1 MLKIISL
8 FALAL
13 LLPLQAHDMRQ
24 VKAVMTIDPD
34 GWSTAID
41 VEAWSVFP
49 EDAEHSPNASKAGEF
64 AGREWV
70 ETLDQN
76 DLTVM
81 KEVAQSF
88 LRDCFQLSIDGRNLD
103 FDIAL
108 PFLED
113 PKPSWTFSAKGQAMA
128 KMKLTGKW
136 QPGDKGELML
146 LWNDYFEEAMSM
158 QVITRDPGGEEQ
170 LSMLQVEVHEPIKL
184 ADVEAGQEA
193 KKTEDTSLLGWIIH
207 GFEHIIPKG
216 LDHICFILGLFLLQ
230 PNLRALLWQS
240 TAFTIAHSI
249 TLGMVVAGLFTVPAS
264 IVEPAIALSIA
275 YIGFE
280 NLWVKEL
287 KPWRIALVFCLGLL
301 HGMGFASVMKDL
313 DIPQGSIFKPLLG
326 FNLGVECGQ
335 LTVLLAAFVVTWA
348 FLKRPAF
355 RWIRLTGS
363 LLIGATGL
371 YWTVERIIA

>member
-1 MLKIISL
+1 MKLL
-8 FALAL
+8 FLSAALFV
-13 LLPLQAHDMRQ
+13 LPLHAHDMLQ
-24 VKAVMTIDPD
+24 IKGVMDVKES
-34 GWSTAID
+34 GWNAI
-41 VEAWSVFP
+41 VEIECWALYP
-49 EDAEHSPNASKAGEF
+49 EDGAHLPDENDKRNF
-64 AGREWV
+64 AGADWMKQLTPAELEGMKNTA
-70 ETLDQN
+70 ETYL
-76 DLTVM
+76 
-81 KEVAQSF
+81 K
-88 LRDCFQLSIDGRNLD
+88 DCFVLTLNDKVLSYGIDFPD
-103 FDIAL
+103 FTAAGPQWHL
-108 PFLED
+108 TE
-113 PKPSWTFSAKGQAMA
+113 KGQAAYRIGMHGSWQA
-128 KMKLTGKW
+128 GDTGPLT
-136 QPGDKGELML
+136 L
-146 LWNDYFEEAMSM
+146 LWSDYSGDPMALQLRTFNDRGESTLN
-158 QVITRDPGGEEQ
+158 VI
-170 LSMLQVEVHEPIKL
+170 SV
-184 ADVEAGQEA
+184 EA
-193 KKTEDTSLLGWIIH
+193 KKPVKLARIDENGRIQDSNNSSLLTWIVA

-363 LLIGATGL
+363 LLIGLTGL
-371 YWTVERIIA
+371 YWTVERIAG